1 MLLWLLLLMQLQ
13 LQGLNVAAEAGLHAL
28 LVQQLLLQC
37 RRLQASHTQGTTP
50 SQQGWAPCPG
60 PLLHKAAGS
69 SLFRSRPKSSWTNI
83 LRVCVCPAELSLV
96 LNRMN
101 RRLLPPATSPPP
113 PNTWHQQ
120 SRVRCHH
127 PPHDHLTSADMP
139 SISFARVLCC
149 RCALSTLDRSSLTP
163 ASALAF
169 LPSSSLMYCRRF
181 MRDRCADWRLAR
193 MRFALRGSSC
203 VVSSAL
209 LRV

>member
-113 PNTWHQQ
+113 QHVAPTVTCPLPP
-120 SRVRCHH
+120 STAR
-127 PPHDHLTSADMP
+127 PPHLCRHALHLLCQG
-139 SISFARVLCC
+139 FVLPLRPVNLGPQLPDPGLCLGLP
-149 RCALSTLDRSSLTP
+149 ALQFVDVLQ
-163 ASALAF
+163 ALHAGP
-169 LPSSSLMYCRRF
+169 LC
-181 MRDRCADWRLAR
+181 
-193 MRFALRGSSC
+193 
-203 VVSSAL
+203 
-209 LRV
+209 